1 MQIPANMTLRQLR
14 YFAEAAELGQFSQ
27 AARKLHV
34 SQSVI
39 TTAVAQLEASLGLKL
54 FDRMPHGV
62 GLTAEG
68 HRFHRMCGTSWIR
81 CRTRSASRCSWP
93 TRYRAG

>member
-1 MQIPANMTLRQLR
+1 MQIPANMSLRQLR

-39 TTAVAQLEASLGLKL
+39 TTAVAQLETL
-54 FDRMPHGV
+54 
-62 GLTAEG
+62 LTAALDDAPRIDEWVHVVEG
-68 HRFHRMCGTSWIR
+68 GQRGVERQRFFPPLR
-81 CRTRSASRCSWP
+81 
-93 TRYRAG
+93 

>member
-68 HRFHRMCGTSWIR
+68 TVSTSTCGTSWIR
-81 CRTRSASRCSWP
+81 CRTRSVSPCSWP
-93 TRYRAG
+93 TPCRAG